1 MQQQPS
7 VAALSP
13 HSGSG
18 LSLMSI
24 AQREWPLLGSIATA
38 AAFLFFGQRWLA
50 DLSNPLWLAFLLIW
64 LFGVVLFSALAVV
77 RHAEVLAVKLG
88 EPLGT
93 LVLTLSVA
101 GIEIMMIAAI
111 MYTAE
116 GGSSLARDTMFAAV
130 MIVIN
135 GMIGLSLLLG
145 GLRYHEQTYNLQ
157 GANAFLAVIVP
168 LAVLSL
174 ILPTF
179 TTSSPGPTLSP
190 FQAMFHIVMSVG
202 LYGVFLA
209 IQNLRHRNYFVSTD
223 PEEAAAG
230 PLHAEGEDFGLHT
243 VSYHTLFLLMY
254 LAPVIILSKQMAVPI
269 NFAIREWHA
278 PSALG
283 GLLVAVLILGSGVA
297 RRGACGPREP
307 APAIRQCAVG
317 FRTGDDQSHHSGRPH
332 HRVPHEQDHHPRT
345 WSGRYD
351 HAATDVGG
359 QHFDIR
365 QITNECFGRDCAPPV
380 VFGLSHAHLRAVTL
394 SGRFTSSGD
403 DSGARPGSAE
413 PGARQRVVLTRTRRL
428 ELCRGAGRLSLIGQ
442 VRRSD

>member
-1 MQQQPS
+1 MQLKTQQQEP
-7 VAALSP
+7 VAALSSHNRP
-13 HSGSG
+13 H
-18 LSLMSI
+18 LSALGVT
-24 AQREWPLLGSIATA
+24 QREWPLLGSIATT
-38 AAFLFFGQRWLA
+38 AAFLLFGKQWLA
-50 DLSNPLWLAFLLIW
+50 DLSNPIWLAFVLVW

-111 MYTAE
+111 MYNAE
-116 GGSSLARDTMFAAV
+116 GGSTLARDTMFAAV
-130 MIVIN
+130 MVVMN

-190 FQAMFHIVMSVG
+190 FQSVFHIVMSVG
-202 LYGVFLA
+202 LYGVFLG

-223 PEEAAAG
+223 PEDAAAG
-230 PLHAEGEDFGLHT
+230 PPHGEGDGLESHS
-243 VSYHTLFLLMY
+243 VRYHTLFLLMY
-254 LAPVIILSKQMAVPI
+254 LAPLIILSKQMAVPI

-283 GLLVAVLILGSGVA
+283 GLFVAVLILAPESLGAARAALANRLQRSVNVLLGSVLATISLTIPAVLTIGFLTDKPITLGLGPVDMTMLLLTLGVS
-297 RRGACGPREP
+297 
-307 APAIRQCAVG
+307 
-317 FRTGDDQSHHSGRPH
+317 TL
-332 HRVPHEQDHHPRT
+332 T
-345 WSGRYD
+345 
-351 HAATDVGG
+351 
-359 QHFDIR
+359 
-365 QITNECFGRDCAPPV
+365 FGRSRTNV
-380 VFGLSHAHLRAVTL
+380 LVGIVHLLLFLAYL
-394 SGRFTSSGD
+394 M
-403 DSGARPGSAE
+403 
-413 PGARQRVVLTRTRRL
+413 
-428 ELCRGAGRLSLIGQ
+428 LIFE
-442 VRRSD
+442 R

>member
-1 MQQQPS
+1 MGGNAGTASGQALNGTIEMKMQQQPS

-18 LSLMSI
+18 LSLMGI

-50 DLSNPLWLAFLLIW
+50 DLSNPIWLAFLLLW

-130 MIVIN
+130 MIVMN

-190 FQAMFHIVMSVG
+190 FQAIFHIVMSVG

-223 PEEAAAG
+223 PDEAAAG
-230 PLHAEGEDFGLHT
+230 PPHAEGEDFGRHT
-243 VSYHTLFLLMY
+243 VSYHTLLLLMY

-269 NFAIREWHA
+269 NFAIREWHL

-283 GLLVAVLILGSGVA
+283 GLLVAVLILAPESLGAARAALANQLQRSVNVLLGSVLATISLTIPAVLTIGFLTNKTIILGLGPVDMTMLLLTLGVS
-297 RRGACGPREP
+297 
-307 APAIRQCAVG
+307 
-317 FRTGDDQSHHSGRPH
+317 TL
-332 HRVPHEQDHHPRT
+332 T
-345 WSGRYD
+345 
-351 HAATDVGG
+351 
-359 QHFDIR
+359 
-365 QITNECFGRDCAPPV
+365 FGRSRTNV
-380 VFGLSHAHLRAVTL
+380 LVGIVHLLLFLAYL
-394 SGRFTSSGD
+394 M
-403 DSGARPGSAE
+403 
-413 PGARQRVVLTRTRRL
+413 
-428 ELCRGAGRLSLIGQ
+428 LIFE
-442 VRRSD
+442 R

>member
-1 MQQQPS
+1 MEIQQQPS
-7 VAALSP
+7 VVALSP

-18 LSLMSI
+18 LSMMGI
-24 AQREWPLLGSIATA
+24 AQREWPLLGSVATA
-38 AAFLFFGQRWLA
+38 AAFLVFGKVWLA
-50 DLSNPLWLAFLLIW
+50 DLSNPVWLAFLLTW

-130 MIVIN
+130 MIVMN

-179 TTSSPGPTLSP
+179 TTSSPGPTFSP
-190 FQAMFHIVMSVG
+190 FQAVFHIVMSVG

-209 IQNLRHRNYFVSTD
+209 IQNLRHRNYFVSSD
-223 PEEAAAG
+223 PEDAAAG
-230 PLHAEGEDFGLHT
+230 PPHGEGDGFELHT
-243 VSYHTLFLLMY
+243 VWYHTLFLLMY

-283 GLLVAVLILGSGVA
+283 GLLVAVLILAPESLGAARAALANQLQRSVNVLLGSVLATISLTIPAVLTIGFLTDKTIILGLGPVDMTMLLLTLGVS
-297 RRGACGPREP
+297 
-307 APAIRQCAVG
+307 
-317 FRTGDDQSHHSGRPH
+317 TL
-332 HRVPHEQDHHPRT
+332 T
-345 WSGRYD
+345 
-351 HAATDVGG
+351 
-359 QHFDIR
+359 
-365 QITNECFGRDCAPPV
+365 FGRSRTNV
-380 VFGLSHAHLRAVTL
+380 LVGIVHLLLFLAYL
-394 SGRFTSSGD
+394 M
-403 DSGARPGSAE
+403 
-413 PGARQRVVLTRTRRL
+413 
-428 ELCRGAGRLSLIGQ
+428 LIFE
-442 VRRSD
+442 R

>member
-1 MQQQPS
+1 M
-7 VAALSP
+7 
-13 HSGSG
+13 
-18 LSLMSI
+18 
-24 AQREWPLLGSIATA
+24 AQREWPLLGSIATTT
-38 AAFLFFGQRWLA
+38 AFLAFGQRWLA
-50 DLSNPLWLAFLLIW
+50 DLSNPIWLAFLLLW

-111 MYTAE
+111 MYNAE

-130 MIVIN
+130 MIVMN

-223 PEEAAAG
+223 PEDAAAG
-230 PLHAEGEDFGLHT
+230 PPHGEGEDFGLHT

-283 GLLVAVLILGSGVA
+283 GLLVAVLILAPESLGAARAALANQLQRSVNVLLGSVLATISLTIPAVLTIGFLTNKTIILGLGPVDMTMLLLTLGVS
-297 RRGACGPREP
+297 
-307 APAIRQCAVG
+307 
-317 FRTGDDQSHHSGRPH
+317 TL
-332 HRVPHEQDHHPRT
+332 T
-345 WSGRYD
+345 
-351 HAATDVGG
+351 
-359 QHFDIR
+359 
-365 QITNECFGRDCAPPV
+365 FGRSRTNV
-380 VFGLSHAHLRAVTL
+380 LVGIVHLLLFLAYL
-394 SGRFTSSGD
+394 M
-403 DSGARPGSAE
+403 
-413 PGARQRVVLTRTRRL
+413 
-428 ELCRGAGRLSLIGQ
+428 LIFE
-442 VRRSD
+442 R